1 MLRVMGAP
9 VVLFDMKT
17 ERSNIEFPMWRK
29 KVDDS
34 LLNDCVTPLPNWLSN
49 IWDLTDFNSRK
60 KNDQTSEVTISFN
73 KRNYRGYITR
83 FKDSGTKRRLH
94 FDRELGDRLK
104 SNFLMSYVRSIEKQ
118 LSGKNTK
125 IDLPE
130 YWEFL
135 DIEFN
140 QIDKTFIFTA
150 YFTHPVEFPN
160 LFKKLVESHIIDQIE
175 NLHLDK
181 KLSITKSKWKPKADL
196 EGEINDTN
204 VIYNLIDVDNKVYYI
219 GEAQSL
225 RNRLSGYRPEIPNWT
240 HYRYDVLPS
249 IYGEKERKQIERLLI
264 RTFASV
270 LENDVVSPIKLSSEF
285 RLANK
290 KIDS

>member
-1 MLRVMGAP
+1 
-9 VVLFDMKT
+9 
-17 ERSNIEFPMWRK
+17 MWRK

-34 LLNDCVTPLPNWLSN
+34 LLNDCLTPLPNWLSN
-49 IWDLTDFNSRK
+49 IWDLTEFNSRS
-60 KNDQTSEVTISFN
+60 KNDQSSEVNISYN
-73 KRNYRGYITR
+73 KKSYRGYITR
-83 FKDSGTKRRLH
+83 QPKGSGSQVRLH
-94 FDRELGDRLK
+94 FDRELGDKLR
-104 SNFLMSYVRSIEKQ
+104 SVFLMSYVRSIEKT
-118 LSGKNTK
+118 LSKKNTK
-125 IDLPE
+125 SDLPE
-130 YWEFL
+130 YWEFI

-140 QIDKTFIFTA
+140 QIDKNFIFTA

-160 LFKKLVESHIIDQIE
+160 LYKKLVESQVINQIE

-181 KLSITKSKWKPKADL
+181 KLSITKSKWKPKAEL
-196 EGEINDTN
+196 EQEINDTN
-204 VIYNLIDVDNKVYYI
+204 VIYNLIDIDNNVYYI

-270 LENDVVSPIKLSSEF
+270 LENDVVSPIKLSNEF

>member
-1 MLRVMGAP
+1 
-9 VVLFDMKT
+9 MKT

-49 IWDLTDFNSRK
+49 IWDLTEFNSRS
-60 KNDQTSEVTISFN
+60 KNDYSSEVNISFN
-73 KRNYRGYITR
+73 KKNYQGHITR
-83 FKDSGTKRRLH
+83 KDSGTLRRLH
-94 FDRELGDRLK
+94 FDRELGDKLK
-104 SNFLMSYVRSIEKQ
+104 SVFLMSYVRSIEKT
-118 LSGKNTK
+118 LSKKKTK
-125 IDLPE
+125 SDLPE
-130 YWEFL
+130 YWEFI

-140 QIDKTFIFTA
+140 QIDKNFIFTA
-150 YFTHPVEFPN
+150 YFTHPVDFPN
-160 LFKKLVESHIIDQIE
+160 LYKKLVESHIINQIE
-175 NLHLDK
+175 NLHLNK
-181 KLSITKSKWKPKADL
+181 KLAITKSKWKPKVEL
-196 EGEINDTN
+196 EQEINDTN
-204 VIYNLIDVDNKVYYI
+204 VIYNLIDVDNKVFYI

-225 RNRLSGYRPEIPNWT
+225 RNRLSGYRHEIPNWT

-270 LENDVVSPIKLSSEF
+270 LENDVVLPIKLSSEF

>member
-1 MLRVMGAP
+1 MDVLA
-9 VVLFDMKT
+9 VLFDMKT

-49 IWDLTDFNSRK
+49 IWDLTNFNSIS
-60 KNDQTSEVTISFN
+60 KNDQSSEVIISFN
-73 KRNYRGYITR
+73 KRNYRGHITR

-94 FDRELGDRLK
+94 FDRELGDWLK
-104 SNFLMSYVRSIEKQ
+104 SNFLMSYVISIEKQ

-125 IDLPE
+125 RDLPE

-150 YFTHPVEFPN
+150 YFKHPVEFPN
-160 LFKKLVESHIIDQIE
+160 LFKKLVESHIIGQIE

-181 KLSITKSKWKPKADL
+181 KLSITNSKWKQKAEL
-196 EGEINDTN
+196 ELEINDTN
-204 VIYNLIDVDNKVYYI
+204 VIYNLIDIDNKVYYI

-225 RNRLSGYRPEIPNWT
+225 RNRLNGYRPEIPNWT

-249 IYGEKERKQIERLLI
+249 FYGEKERKQIERLLI

-270 LENDVVSPIKLSSEF
+270 LENEVLSSIKLISEF